1 MDRKKNLFT
10 IICILVGTMAM
21 VAMATMEDDEKDC
34 AEQLTNL
41 ASCIPFVSGTAK
53 KPTPEC
59 CQDTDKVR
67 TAKPK
72 CLCVLIKESTDPSMG
87 LPINTTLA
95 LQMPSVCNIEAKI
108 SDCPSILKLPA
119 DSPDAKIFQ
128 VAGDSSTSN
137 SPPASA
143 STSSS
148 SSTGSSSDSKTSAST
163 SDGAKITGKV
173 PKAKLPH
180 LCHRPLDQAG
190 CKSRDVHEW
199 QEPEE
204 KSQQANPQ
212 DRPPQYFSENLPYT
226 EIEPALLENFSP
238 RHLKPYQLAY
248 APVADK
254 PFTL

>member
-1 MDRKKNLFT
+1 MDRKKNLFI
-10 IICILVGTMAM
+10 IICILAGTMAM
-21 VAMATMEDDEKDC
+21 VTMATMEDDEKDC

-59 CQDTDKVR
+59 CQDTDKIR

-95 LQMPSVCNIEAKI
+95 LQMPSACNIDAKV

-119 DSPDAKIFQ
+119 NSPDAKIFQ

-143 STSSS
+143 SASATTSSS
-148 SSTGSSSDSKTSAST
+148 SSTGSSSDSKTSASS
-163 SDGAKITGKV
+163 SDGAKIAGSV
-173 PKAKLPH
+173 LFGDVVVLSFIH
-180 LCHRPLDQAG
+180 LD
-190 CKSRDVHEW
+190 
-199 QEPEE
+199 
-204 KSQQANPQ
+204 
-212 DRPPQYFSENLPYT
+212 
-226 EIEPALLENFSP
+226 
-238 RHLKPYQLAY
+238 LK
-248 APVADK
+248 
-254 PFTL
+254 F